1 MFCSLL
7 VVLSKGVVM
16 YATILLTTVAMANEV
31 DAFCKACAYF
41 RPVLSTNNT
50 NISPAGDT
58 FFDFTFSP
66 HLSLNLSSASHE
78 VR

>member
-16 YATILLTTVAMANEV
+16 YATILSTTVAMANEV

-41 RPVLSTNNT
+41 RPVLCTNNT
-50 NISPAGDT
+50 NISLAGDT
-58 FFDFTFSP
+58 FFDFTFSLR
-66 HLSLNLSSASHE
+66 LSLNLSSASHE

>member
-1 MFCSLL
+1 MFCSQL

-16 YATILLTTVAMANEV
+16 YATILSTTVAMANEV

-41 RPVLSTNNT
+41 RPVLCTNNT
-50 NISPAGDT
+50 NISLAGDT

-66 HLSLNLSSASHE
+66 RLSLNLSSASHE